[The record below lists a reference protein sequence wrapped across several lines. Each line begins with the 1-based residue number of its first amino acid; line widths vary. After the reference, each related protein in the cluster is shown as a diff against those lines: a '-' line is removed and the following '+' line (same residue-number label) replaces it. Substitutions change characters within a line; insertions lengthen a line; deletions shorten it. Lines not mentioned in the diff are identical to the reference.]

1 MPMNFN
7 TLILFASADQDCQS
21 TTEQTTKFELNQSVP
36 TMTPVFG
43 NNTFLNPTNKIV
55 MTTIDENSATALASI
70 MVTIN
75 TTSAP
80 LTTSDGQAGLKE
92 TDSSGW
98 ETAVFGVTGVIFGVI
113 VFSIIFVG
121 VRFFRKKQK
130 PGSFT
135 VTNEASSKSIANADQ
150 PPNQTIYDFADS
162 TNGEISN
169 NKVYLPADEN
179 SDFYTV
185 VDDSNQV
192 YVAADENNIYAAAD
206 AAAKE
211 NNDISAPDEGQNNIY
226 AAAEES
232 NEICVAAEKNN
243 LNEKTIVQAA
253 TNNKQMK
260 TNKPEMVDNILYHS
274 YDG

>member
-7 TLILFASADQDCQS
+7 ALILFASADQDCQS

-36 TMTPVFG
+36 TVTPVIG

-55 MTTIDENSATALASI
+55 MTTIDENSATALATI
-70 MVTIN
+70 MATIN

-80 LTTSDGQAGLKE
+80 FTSNDGPAGLKE

-98 ETAVFGVTGVIFGVI
+98 ETAVFGVTGVIVSVI

-121 VRFFRKKQK
+121 VRFFRKTRK

-135 VTNEASSKSIANADQ
+135 VSNETNSISNANADQ

-169 NKVYLPADEN
+169 NKVYLAPDEN

-185 VDDSNQV
+185 DDDSNQV
-192 YVAADENNIYAAAD
+192 YVAADENNIYAATD

-211 NNDISAPDEGQNNIY
+211 NNDISAPAGGQNNIY

-232 NEICVAAEKNN
+232 SEICVAAEKNN
-243 LNEKTIVQAA
+243 PNKKTIVQAV
-253 TNNKQMK
+253 TNNKQIK
-260 TNKPEMVDNILYHS
+260 TNKPEMVDNILNHS